1 MITINKRTIQSDF
14 TFVEDNISG
23 KGRLT
28 FSMDGDLIGIKGTI
42 HSQNRYFGT
51 FYSNDGSIENLRV
64 RIFGSKADD
73 LPRLIQIIKT
83 EVEEVILASK
93 E

>member
-23 KGRLT
+23 KGHLT

-42 HSQNRYFGT
+42 RSQNRYFGN
-51 FYSNDGSIENLRV
+51 FYSNDGSIEDLRV

-73 LPRLIQIIKT
+73 LPSLIQVIKT
-83 EVEEVILASK
+83 KVEEVILASK